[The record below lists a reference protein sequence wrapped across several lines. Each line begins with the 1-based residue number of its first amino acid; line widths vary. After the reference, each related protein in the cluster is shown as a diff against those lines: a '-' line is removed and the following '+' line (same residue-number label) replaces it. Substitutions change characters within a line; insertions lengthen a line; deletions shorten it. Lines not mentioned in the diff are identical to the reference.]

1 GAAWLSSARVV
12 RCLVMSYNERNPR
25 FVLLRHAPKESGML
39 SVNGLGFIQHFKTK
53 VCSTWSSLKG
63 WSVVVEP
70 SQIALL
76 RVCFGI
82 IAFQAGGYRHGRGNF
97 SVAVGLERW
106 LQKCFCSV

>member
-1 GAAWLSSARVV
+1 
-12 RCLVMSYNERNPR
+12 MSYNERNPR

-76 RVCFGI
+76 R
-82 IAFQAGGYRHGRGNF
+82 
-97 SVAVGLERW
+97 
-106 LQKCFCSV
+106 